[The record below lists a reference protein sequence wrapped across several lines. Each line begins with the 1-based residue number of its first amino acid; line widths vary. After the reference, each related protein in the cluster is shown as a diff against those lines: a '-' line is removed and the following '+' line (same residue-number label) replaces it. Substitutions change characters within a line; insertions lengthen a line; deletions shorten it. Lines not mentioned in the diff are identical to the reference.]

1 MQTNKSITDRIDW
14 PLAFILFLFFVVS
27 LIAISSAQ
35 TSGQY
40 LTNFVPRQGLFYFI
54 SVCMIAVLMY
64 FDPEQ
69 YKKMSYYLYGI
80 GILLLMAL
88 MIAPEGVGQ
97 IGQRVNGAKAWFH
110 TPFVNLQPAEFM
122 KTFYILALA
131 KMISSHHEK
140 LPLKT
145 IKTDLFLL
153 GKIGFLLLIPLLF
166 ILQQPDLGT
175 ALVFIAITLAIIV
188 VAGISWKIILPS
200 FGGVTLIGVT
210 LLWMAVNMQEFLTD
224 TFGIQPYAFARIY
237 TWLDPYAYADGAGYN
252 LIAAMNAIGSGEVF
266 GKGYQGRQVY
276 VPENHTDFIFTVI
289 SEDFGFVGASAVI
302 ILFFMLIYHLTKI
315 TLQLKDTFS
324 TYVCAGIIAMITF
337 HVFQNIGMTIQLL
350 PITGIPL
357 PFISYGGSSLI
368 GNMLAIGIVFSMK
381 FHHRTYMFG
390 NDKEVD

>member
-1 MQTNKSITDRIDW
+1 MHTNKSFSDRIDW
-14 PLAFILFLFFVVS
+14 PLAFILFLFFAVS

-40 LTNFVPRQGLFYFI
+40 LTNFVPRQALFYFI
-54 SVCMIAVLMY
+54 SICMIGILMY

-69 YKKMSYYLYGI
+69 YKKMAYYLYGL
-80 GILLLMAL
+80 GILLLIVL
-88 MIAPEGVGQ
+88 MVSPDGPGQ
-97 IGQRVNGAKAWFH
+97 IAAPVNGAKAWFH
-110 TPFVNLQPAEFM
+110 TPFVNIQPAEFM

-131 KMISSHHEK
+131 KMISSHHENN
-140 LPLKT
+140 PLKT
-145 IKTDLFLL
+145 LKTDFILL
-153 GKIGFLLLIPLLF
+153 GKILFCLMIPLGF
-166 ILQQPDLGT
+166 ILLQPDLGT
-175 ALVFIAITLAIIV
+175 ALVFIAITLALTV
-188 VAGISWKIILPS
+188 VSGITWKIIAPS
-200 FGGVTLIGVT
+200 FGGVAIIGSL
-210 LLWMAVNMQEFLTD
+210 LLWMTLYMQDFLSSA
-224 TFGIQPYAFARIY
+224 FGLKPYMFERIY
-237 TWLDPYAYADGAGYN
+237 TWLDPYSYAESGGYN

-289 SEDFGFVGASAVI
+289 SEDFGFIGASAVI
-302 ILFFMLIYHLTKI
+302 ILFFMLIYHLTRI
-315 TLQLKDTFS
+315 TLQFKDTFS

-381 FHHRTYMFG
+381 FHHRNYMFG
-390 NDKEVD
+390 NDKEID

>member
-1 MQTNKSITDRIDW
+1 MQTNKSFADRIDW

-27 LIAISSAQ
+27 LVAISSAQ

-40 LTNFVPRQGLFYFI
+40 LTNFVPRQGLFYI
-54 SVCMIAVLMY
+54 VSIGMIGVLMY
-64 FDPEQ
+64 FDPDQ
-69 YKKMSYYLYGI
+69 YKKMAYYLYGA
-80 GILLLMAL
+80 GILSLVLLMV
-88 MIAPEGVGQ
+88 APDGIGQ
-97 IGQRVNGAKAWFH
+97 IAEPVNGAKAWFH
-110 TPFVNLQPAEFM
+110 TPVVNIQPAEFM

-145 IKTDLFLL
+145 IKTDLYLL
-153 GKIGFLLLIPLLF
+153 AKIGIFLLIPLMF

-175 ALVFIAITLAIIV
+175 ALVFIAITLAIVV

-200 FGGVTLIGVT
+200 FGGVAIIGSL
-210 LLWMAVNMQEFLTD
+210 LLWMTVNMQDFLTD

-237 TWLDPYAYADGAGYN
+237 TWLDPYSYAEGEGYN

-266 GKGYQGRQVY
+266 GKGYQGREVY

-381 FHHRTYMFG
+381 FHHKTYMFG
-390 NDKEVD
+390 NDKEDE